1 LAEIIAVAAIV
12 LAAGRSTRMGSD
24 NKLLCEVAGKPM
36 LRHAVES
43 ALASAARPVLVVT
56 GHQQGEVEA
65 ALAGLAVT
73 VVANPVYASGL
84 ASSLKAG
91 IAALPSHIGGALMM
105 LGDMPL
111 VRPAHLDCL
120 IAAFLAAAGQAIIVP
135 THRGQRG
142 NPVLWPA
149 ACFAEMLALKGD
161 AGARQLFAAHAG
173 QIREVPL
180 DAGAILEDIDT
191 PEALAHLRQDLA
203 R

>member
-1 LAEIIAVAAIV
+1 LAEIIPVAAIV
-12 LAAGRSTRMGSD
+12 LAAGRSSRMGND

-56 GHQQGEVEA
+56 GHQQPQIEA
-65 ALAGLAVT
+65 ALAGLDVT
-73 VVANPVYASGL
+73 IVANPAYASGL
-84 ASSLKAG
+84 SSSLKAG
-91 IAALPSHIGGALMM
+91 VGALPRQIGGVLVA

-120 IAAFLAAAGQAIIVP
+120 IAAFLAAQGQAIIVP

-149 ACFAEMLALKGD
+149 ACFAEMLGLKGD

-173 QIREVPL
+173 LIREVPL
-180 DAGAILEDIDT
+180 DAAAVLEDIDT
-191 PEALAHLRQDLA
+191 PEALAHLRQGLG

>member
-1 LAEIIAVAAIV
+1 LAEIIPVAAIV
-12 LAAGRSTRMGSD
+12 LAAGRSTRMGND

-36 LRHAVES
+36 LRHTVES
-43 ALASAARPVLVVT
+43 VLASAARPVLVVT
-56 GHQQGEVEA
+56 GHQQAQVEA
-65 ALAGLAVT
+65 ALAGFDVT
-73 VVANPVYASGL
+73 LVANPAYATGL
-84 ASSLKAG
+84 SSSLKAG
-91 IAALPSHIGGALMM
+91 IGALPRQIGGALVA

-111 VRPAHLDCL
+111 VGPVHLDCL
-120 IAAFLAAAGQAIIVP
+120 IAAFRAAQGQTIIVP

-149 ACFAEMLALKGD
+149 ACFAEILALHGD

-180 DAGAILEDIDT
+180 DAAAILEDIDT
-191 PEALAHLRQDLA
+191 PEALARLRQGFA

>member
-1 LAEIIAVAAIV
+1 MAELIPVAAIV
-12 LAAGRSTRMGSD
+12 LAAGRSTRMGND

-36 LRHAVES
+36 LRHTVES

-56 GHQQGEVEA
+56 GHQQPQVEA
-65 ALAGLAVT
+65 ALAGLDVT
-73 VVANPVYASGL
+73 IVANPAYATGL
-84 ASSLKAG
+84 SSSLKAG
-91 IAALPSHIGGALMM
+91 IGALPRRVGGALVV

-111 VRPAHLDCL
+111 VGPAHLDCL
-120 IAAFLAAAGQAIIVP
+120 IAAFGAAQGQAIIVP

-149 ACFAEMLALKGD
+149 ACFAEILALQGD

-173 QIREVPL
+173 QIHEVPL
-180 DAGAILEDIDT
+180 DAAAILEDIDT
-191 PEALAHLRQDLA
+191 PEALAQLRQGLV